1 MNFPVLLIS
10 EIVGVIAV
18 VLILSI
24 SPVVK
29 NKRPLQFLYPKR
41 EGSAALTVGILV
53 LLFTAFVQRFQPLLF
68 AQLINFTSYPGLFN
82 APKPSFATINALT
95 AALIFSAAII
105 FPVGISLFIRKQP
118 LLSIGLSKPG
128 LRIGLQT
135 GAVLVILVIF
145 LQGKIFDIINGLSQG
160 AFLTLAVA
168 FVAVLGEE
176 VVFRGYIQPRFAAWL
191 GEKWGILAAILIICR
206 LVGFTYNWCI
216 FRRWTATIG
225 RVSISNYPC
234 FPAQLDNEKD
244 WQPSHSCA
252 LPYCPSVVSF
262 YVTSFQTI

>member
-1 MNFPVLLIS
+1 MNFPILLIS

-29 NKRPLQFLYPKR
+29 SKRPLQFLYPKR

-82 APKPSFATINALT
+82 ATKSTFANINALT

-128 LRIGLQT
+128 LKIGLQT

-191 GEKWGILAAILIICR
+191 GEKWGILAAIFLY
-206 LVGFTYNWCI
+206 LAW
-216 FRRWTATIG
+216 W
-225 RVSISNYPC
+225 
-234 FPAQLDNEKD
+234 
-244 WQPSHSCA
+244 A
-252 LPYCPSVVSF
+252 LPAIGAYSGDGLQLLGGFLYRITLAFLLSWIMKKTGSLLTPMLYHTAHLWLAF
-262 YVTSFQTI
+262 M

>member
-128 LRIGLQT
+128 LKIGLQT

-191 GEKWGILAAILIICR
+191 GEKWGILAAIL
-206 LVGFTYNWCI
+206 LYVAW
-216 FRRWTATIG
+216 WALPTIG
-225 RVSISNYPC
+225 AYSGDGL
-234 FPAQLDNEKD
+234 QLLGGFLYRITLAFLLSWIMKKTGSLLTPVLYHTAHL
-244 WQPSHSCA
+244 WLA
-252 LPYCPSVVSF
+252 F
-262 YVTSFQTI
+262 M

>member
-1 MNFPVLLIS
+1 MNFPILLIS

-68 AQLINFTSYPGLFN
+68 AQLMNFTSYPGFFN
-82 APKPSFATINALT
+82 APKPTFADINALT
-95 AALIFSAAII
+95 AGIIFSAAII
-105 FPVGISLFIRKQP
+105 FPVGISLFLRKQP

-128 LRIGLQT
+128 LKIGLQT

-145 LQGKIFDIINGLSQG
+145 LQGKIFAIINGLAQG
-160 AFLTLAVA
+160 AFLTLAIA

-176 VVFRGYIQPRFAAWL
+176 IVFRGYIQPRFAAWL
-191 GEKWGILAAILIICR
+191 GEKWGLLAAIL
-206 LVGFTYNWCI
+206 LYVVW
-216 FRRWTATIG
+216 WALPTIG
-225 RVSISNYPC
+225 SYNGDGL
-234 FPAQLDNEKD
+234 QLLGGFLYRITLAFLLTWIMKKTGSLLTPVLYHTAHL
-244 WQPSHSCA
+244 WLA
-252 LPYCPSVVSF
+252 F
-262 YVTSFQTI
+262 M